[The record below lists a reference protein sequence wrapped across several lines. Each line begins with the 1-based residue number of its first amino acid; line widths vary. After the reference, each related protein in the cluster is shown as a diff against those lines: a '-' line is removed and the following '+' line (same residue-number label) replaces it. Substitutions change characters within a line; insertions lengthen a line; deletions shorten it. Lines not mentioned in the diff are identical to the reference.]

1 MAVSGI
7 KGAPGTYYVIKG
19 SVSPT
24 DVAGYWSSL
33 VTQQKKQLFDNALSI
48 ALQEAKTAENRYEAE
63 MAAYQ
68 KVAKQ
73 YADAKM
79 KVSKQMNDLQVKEL
93 QSAQQLELKAAPSVS
108 TREVYT
114 TDTGTSG
121 GRAGGRPPAN
131 ETYEGLKK
139 RRSDLSVR
147 RADLATKATALTGT
161 PLYADYQ
168 KSVAE
173 IDQEIQR
180 IDTKTQQMERA
191 GTTTTPV
198 DGGTAGTTSG
208 KKVRELETTR
218 KTDVSG
224 IEPLDLQEQIDALQK
239 ELEGINAAEA
249 AMRAPTAPTGDVLG
263 RTREIAG
270 YGSRTLEPMRGDLS
284 KYQDLE
290 RRMMEKYSP
299 TTVPKERPT
308 LPVSSQVMPDYLKE
322 EPFPMKGEARR
333 LPALQPGMPLDIEEP
348 GSRFDVMGQGDVRQ
362 IPGVPEFS
370 PIPPRPPVSQIAQP
384 LVSQPPDKAR
394 FPGPRLDIIREE
406 PFPGPRLD
414 VITTPPGQAEMTE
427 PQKGLKIPSKKQ
439 IKKKETEDLITAIEA
454 GTNVMKDEARAIQA
468 TEDAPSSY
476 QAIVK
481 QLYSTA
487 HGKPAYDRVRVR
499 DNAYQELQKTYAGDK
514 ETLGKAVELLIT
526 LDALEMGALADN
538 PIGE

>member
-1 MAVSGI
+1 
-7 KGAPGTYYVIKG
+7 
-19 SVSPT
+19 
-24 DVAGYWSSL
+24 
-33 VTQQKKQLFDNALSI
+33 
-48 ALQEAKTAENRYEAE
+48 
-63 MAAYQ
+63 
-68 KVAKQ
+68 
-73 YADAKM
+73 
-79 KVSKQMNDLQVKEL
+79 
-93 QSAQQLELKAAPSVS
+93 
-108 TREVYT
+108 
-114 TDTGTSG
+114 
-121 GRAGGRPPAN
+121 
-131 ETYEGLKK
+131 
-139 RRSDLSVR
+139 LSVR
-147 RADLATKATALTGT
+147 RADLATKATALQGT

-168 KSVAE
+168 KSVGE
-173 IDQEIQR
+173 IDAEIQR

-299 TTVPKERPT
+299 TSIPTERPA

-322 EPFPMKGEARR
+322 EPFPMKGAAGR

-362 IPGVPEFS
+362 VPGVPEFS

-384 LVSQPPDKAR
+384 LVSQPP
-394 FPGPRLDIIREE
+394 
-406 PFPGPRLD
+406 
-414 VITTPPGQAEMTE
+414 GQAEMTE
-427 PQKGLKIPSKKQ
+427 PQKGLKIPSRKE

-454 GTNVMKDEARAIQA
+454 GTNVMKDEARALSEQ
-468 TEDAPSSY
+468 EDAPSSY